1 MSERSFRSF
10 GIFGRA
16 VRGCGAAGCSGEF
29 AGLVRAIGSR
39 PVLSTAAAG
48 CPGGWEV
55 AVAGETLV
63 AVPTAELPSDQ
74 GAAVK
79 GAHAVIWTRR

>member
-16 VRGCGAAGCSGEF
+16 VRGCGAAGCSGGF

-48 CPGGWEV
+48 CSGGWEV
-55 AVAGETLV
+55 AVAGEALV